1 MPWVIDGPCA
11 VSTQSP
17 QTSAQWPPR
26 ESRTPRA
33 HERRRPLFDRGG
45 EPIRRGR
52 ALRAAA
58 PPACVDRQASHL
70 PDGPEHG
77 QHLAR
82 PAAPARHRASV
93 LWRPWERRRRRAPHP
108 AWVAAKLV
116 AATPHPPAADRPTVS
131 RGSLSHASAAAA
143 TARSC
148 QLRLVHRAHQASLSV
163 RGPPRR
169 GHLRSFS
176 RFPAAVKSGA
186 APTPIPYFV
195 VSSFRKV
202 TPLW

>member
-116 AATPHPPAADRPTVS
+116 AATPHPPAADRPRCREARSAMRPPQQQPRGHASSGSCTALIKLPFPSGAPPSKRPPPILLPVPRRS
-131 RGSLSHASAAAA
+131 KEWRGSHAY
-143 TARSC
+143 
-148 QLRLVHRAHQASLSV
+148 SV
-163 RGPPRR
+163 FRC
-169 GHLRSFS
+169 F
-176 RFPAAVKSGA
+176 V
-186 APTPIPYFV
+186 IP
-195 VSSFRKV
+195 
-202 TPLW
+202 